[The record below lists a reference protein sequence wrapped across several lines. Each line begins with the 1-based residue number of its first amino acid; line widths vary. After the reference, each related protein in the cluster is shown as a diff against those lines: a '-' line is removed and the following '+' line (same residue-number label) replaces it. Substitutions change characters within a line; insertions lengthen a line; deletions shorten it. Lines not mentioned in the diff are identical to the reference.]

1 MIYLV
6 SNQQELFESEEYTTI
21 TLEESLDIIKDWKV
35 CQLDSETSGRN
46 PHIND
51 LLCIQIGNLEG
62 NVQLVIDTSTINVTK
77 YKTFLE
83 NTLCVGH
90 NLKFDLQFLYKHN
103 IIPRKVYDTMI
114 VEQLLYM
121 GYPYLVLKPNKYEE
135 YKCDFPY
142 NAFINKLTG
151 DVLYELSYS
160 LKAVAAKYLN
170 IDIDKSVRGE
180 IIWRGLDTSV
190 IKYAA
195 GDVQFLG
202 EIMKKQIQACKIKK
216 CVVGAKLECDFV
228 PSIAY
233 LEWCGIKLDEKKWRE
248 KMFNDNQ
255 KLNEALKALNDY
267 CIKHP
272 KLQKW
277 VYIELQGDL
286 FEGFNTEPQ
295 WKIDWQK
302 DEAKEPI
309 KALGF
314 KLNAI
319 SKTTKKE
326 TESVTENLLSIQK
339 GIDDK
344 FLKLYFDYQGYY
356 KVTTSFGQ
364 GHLNLINPITGRLH
378 TNYWQIGTA
387 SGRMSSGSGDDP
399 DLAKYKKLP
408 VGKVKMVNMQQLP
421 HDAITRGCFV
431 AEKGNMFCSCD
442 YAAMEAR
449 IGAEVYNEKTLLDE
463 FLYGSGDTHA
473 AYAKVVF
480 AEELKDVEVKD
491 IKKKRPDLRNKVK
504 SVEFAVQ
511 FGSDGTAVAPQLG
524 IPVEEARQLVTNL
537 LKGMTGLANFK
548 REGSSK
554 VRKLGYV
561 EAHPITG
568 HKCYWWDHKK
578 WLERQASH
586 TSEFWENYNK
596 FHKGTEDAIAKEVKE
611 HFQAASKWDRMALN
625 IPTQGGGAIVLKE
638 ATIRLFN
645 WIVDNGYFNKVLL
658 VNLTHDEINTEF
670 PEVLTEWPNI
680 VANTMKEAAGK
691 YYTKL
696 PIPAEPAVKPFWE
709 H

>member
-6 SNQQELFESEEYTTI
+6 TGNLQLFESNEYSLI
-21 TLEESLDIIKDWKV
+21 SLEESLNKLSTWKMF
-35 CQLDSETSGRN
+35 QFDSETTGRN

-51 LLCIQIGNLEG
+51 FLCIQFGNIEG
-62 NVQLVIDTSTINVTK
+62 TEQIVVDTTTINVLN
-77 YKTFLE
+77 YKDYIESNFMI
-83 NTLCVGH
+83 GQ
-90 NLKFDLQFLYKHN
+90 NLKFDIQFLYKYN

-121 GYPYLVLKPNKYEE
+121 GYP
-135 YKCDFPY
+135 
-142 NAFINKLTG
+142 AGII
-151 DVLYELSYS
+151 SYS
-160 LKAVAAKYLN
+160 LKAIAERYLG

-202 EIMKKQIQACKIKK
+202 DIMKLQLKECSKKSCK
-216 CVVGAKLECDFV
+216 VGAKLECDFV
-228 PSIAY
+228 PVIAY
-233 LEWCGIKLDEKKWRE
+233 LEWCGIKLDEKKWRA
-248 KMFNDNQ
+248 KMMNDNI
-255 KLNEALKALNDY
+255 KLQNALNALNNY
-267 CIKHP
+267 CINHP

-277 VYIELQGDL
+277 VYVDLQGDL
-286 FEGFNTEPQ
+286 FSGFNTEPQ

-302 DEAKEPI
+302 DEAKEVF

-314 KLNAI
+314 KLDTI

-326 TESVTENLLSIQK
+326 TESVTEKLLSVQK
-339 GIDDK
+339 GIDDV

-364 GHLNLINPITGRLH
+364 GHLNLINPITGRIH

-387 SGRMSSGSGDDP
+387 SGRMSSGSGEDSDI
-399 DLAKYKKLP
+399 AKLKKLP
-408 VGKVKMVNMQQLP
+408 SSKVKMVNMQQLP
-421 HDAITRGCFV
+421 HDAETRSCFI
-431 AEKGNMFCSCD
+431 AEKGNLFCSCD

-480 AEELKDVEVKD
+480 ADELKDVAVKD
-491 IKKKRPDLRNKVK
+491 IKKVRPDLRNKVK

-511 FGSDGTAVAPQLG
+511 FGSDGTAVAPQLS
-524 IPVEEARQLVTNL
+524 ISVEEARQLVNNL

-548 REGSSK
+548 RIGSK
-554 VRKLGYV
+554 NVRKLGYV
-561 EAHPITG
+561 EAHPLTG
-568 HKCYWWDHKK
+568 HKCYWWDHQK
-578 WLERQASH
+578 WLERQASF
-586 TSEFWENYNK
+586 TSEFWDNYK
-596 FHKGTEDAIAKEVKE
+596 MYHKGTESAVAKEVKD

-625 IPTQGGGAIVLKE
+625 IVTQGGGAIVLKE
-638 ATIRLFN
+638 ASIRLFN
-645 WIVDNGYFNKVLL
+645 WIIDNGYFNKILL
-658 VNLTHDEINTEF
+658 VNLTHDEINSEF
-670 PEVLTEWPNI
+670 PKEVKEWPDV
-680 VANTMKEAAGK
+680 VAKTMEEAAAK
-691 YYTKL
+691 YYYKL
-696 PIPAEPAVKPFWE
+696 PIPAEASVGNYWI

>member
-6 SNQQELFESEEYTTI
+6 TGNLQLFKSDEYQI
-21 TLEESLDIIKDWKV
+21 ISLEESLKKLFTWKMF
-35 CQLDSETSGRN
+35 QFDSETTGRN

-51 LLCIQIGNLEG
+51 FLCIQFGNIEG
-62 NVQLVIDTSTINVTK
+62 TEQIVVDTTTINVLN
-77 YKTFLE
+77 YKDYIESNFMI
-83 NTLCVGH
+83 GQ
-90 NLKFDLQFLYKHN
+90 NLKFDIQFLYKYN

-121 GYPYLVLKPNKYEE
+121 GYPSG
-135 YKCDFPY
+135 
-142 NAFINKLTG
+142 II
-151 DVLYELSYS
+151 SYS
-160 LKAVAAKYLN
+160 LKAIADRYLG

-202 EIMKKQIQACKIKK
+202 EIMKLQLKECSKKGCKI
-216 CVVGAKLECDFV
+216 GAKLECDFV
-228 PSIAY
+228 PVIAY
-233 LEWCGIKLDEKKWRE
+233 LEWCGIKLDEKKWRA
-248 KMFNDNQ
+248 KMMNDNI
-255 KLNEALKALNDY
+255 KLQNALNDLNNY
-267 CIKHP
+267 CINHP

-277 VYIELQGDL
+277 VYVDLQGDL
-286 FEGFNTEPQ
+286 FSGFNTEPQ

-302 DEAKEPI
+302 DEAKEVF
-309 KALGF
+309 KTLGF
-314 KLNAI
+314 KLDTI

-326 TESVTENLLSIQK
+326 TESVTEKLLSVQK
-339 GIDDK
+339 GIDDV

-364 GHLNLINPITGRLH
+364 GHLNLINPITGRIH

-387 SGRMSSGSGDDP
+387 SGRMSSGSGEDSDI
-399 DLAKYKKLP
+399 AKLKKLP
-408 VGKVKMVNMQQLP
+408 SSKVKMVNMQQLP
-421 HDAITRGCFV
+421 HDAETRSCFV
-431 AEKGNMFCSCD
+431 AEEGNLFCSCD

-480 AEELKDVEVKD
+480 ADELKDVAVKD
-491 IKKKRPDLRNKVK
+491 IKKVRPDLRNKVK

-524 IPVEEARQLVTNL
+524 ISVEEARQLVNNL

-548 REGSSK
+548 RIGSQN

-561 EAHPITG
+561 EAHPLTG
-568 HKCYWWDHKK
+568 HKCYWWDHQK
-578 WLERQASH
+578 WLERQASF
-586 TSEFWENYNK
+586 TSEFWDNYK
-596 FHKGTEDAIAKEVKE
+596 LYHKGTDSAVAKEVKE

-638 ATIRLFN
+638 ASIRLFN
-645 WIVDNGYFNKVLL
+645 WIIDNDYFNKILL
-658 VNLTHDEINTEF
+658 VNLTHDEINSEF
-670 PEVLTEWPNI
+670 PKEVSEWPSI
-680 VANTMKEAAGK
+680 VAKTMKDAAAK
-691 YYTKL
+691 YYYKL
-696 PIPAEPAVKPFWE
+696 PIPAEAEVSDCWV

>member
-6 SNQQELFESEEYTTI
+6 TGNLQLFESDEYSLI
-21 TLEESLDIIKDWKV
+21 SLEESLEKLSNWKIF
-35 CQLDSETSGRN
+35 QFDSETTGRN

-51 LLCIQIGNLEG
+51 FLCIQFGNIEG
-62 NVQLVIDTSTINVTK
+62 TEQIVVDTTTINVLN
-77 YKTFLE
+77 YKDYIESNFMI
-83 NTLCVGH
+83 GQ
-90 NLKFDLQFLYKHN
+90 NLKFDIQFLYKYN

-121 GYPYLVLKPNKYEE
+121 GYPSG
-135 YKCDFPY
+135 
-142 NAFINKLTG
+142 II
-151 DVLYELSYS
+151 SYS
-160 LKAVAAKYLN
+160 LKAIAERYLG

-202 EIMKKQIQACKIKK
+202 DIMKLQLKECSKKGCKI
-216 CVVGAKLECDFV
+216 GAKLECDFV
-228 PSIAY
+228 PVIAY
-233 LEWCGIKLDEKKWRE
+233 LEWCGIKLDENKWRA
-248 KMFNDNQ
+248 KMMNDNI
-255 KLNEALKALNDY
+255 KLQNALNTLNNY
-267 CIKHP
+267 CINHP

-277 VYIELQGDL
+277 VYIDLQGDL
-286 FEGFNTEPQ
+286 FSGFNTEPQ

-302 DEAKEPI
+302 DEAKEVF
-309 KALGF
+309 KTLGF
-314 KLNAI
+314 KLDTI

-326 TESVTENLLSIQK
+326 TESVTEKLLSVQK
-339 GIDDK
+339 GIDDV

-364 GHLNLINPITGRLH
+364 GHLNLINPITGRIH

-387 SGRMSSGSGDDP
+387 SGRMSSGSGEDSDI
-399 DLAKYKKLP
+399 AKLKKLP
-408 VGKVKMVNMQQLP
+408 SSKVKMVNMQQLP
-421 HDAITRGCFV
+421 HDAETRGCFV
-431 AEKGNMFCSCD
+431 AEEGNLFCSCD

-480 AEELKDVEVKD
+480 ADELKDIAVKD
-491 IKKKRPDLRNKVK
+491 IKKTRPDLRNKVK

-524 IPVEEARQLVTNL
+524 ISVEEARQLVNNL

-548 REGSSK
+548 RIGSQN

-561 EAHPITG
+561 EAHPLTG
-568 HKCYWWDHKK
+568 HKCYWWDHQK
-578 WLERQASH
+578 WLERQASF
-586 TSEFWENYNK
+586 TSEFWDNYK
-596 FHKGTEDAIAKEVKE
+596 LYHKGTDSSVAKEVKE

-638 ATIRLFN
+638 ASIRLFD
-645 WIVDNGYFNKVLL
+645 WIIDNNYFNKILL
-658 VNLTHDEINTEF
+658 VNLTHDEINSEF
-670 PEVLTEWPNI
+670 PKEVAEWPSI
-680 VANTMKEAAGK
+680 VAKTMQDAAAK
-691 YYTKL
+691 YYYKL
-696 PIPAEPAVKPFWE
+696 PIPAEAEVSNCWV

>member
-6 SNQQELFESEEYTTI
+6 TGNLQLFESNEYSLI
-21 TLEESLDIIKDWKV
+21 SLEESLEKLSNWKIF
-35 CQLDSETSGRN
+35 QFDSETTGRN

-51 LLCIQIGNLEG
+51 FLCIQFGNIEG
-62 NVQLVIDTSTINVTK
+62 TEQIVVDTTTINVLN
-77 YKTFLE
+77 YKDYIESNFMI
-83 NTLCVGH
+83 GQ
-90 NLKFDLQFLYKHN
+90 NLKFDIQFLYKYN

-121 GYPYLVLKPNKYEE
+121 GYPSG
-135 YKCDFPY
+135 
-142 NAFINKLTG
+142 II
-151 DVLYELSYS
+151 SYS
-160 LKAVAAKYLN
+160 LKAIADRYLG

-202 EIMKKQIQACKIKK
+202 EIMKLQLKECSRKGCKI
-216 CVVGAKLECDFV
+216 GAKLECDFV
-228 PSIAY
+228 PVISY
-233 LEWCGIKLDEKKWRE
+233 LEWCGIKLDENKWRA
-248 KMFNDNQ
+248 KMMNDNI
-255 KLNEALKALNDY
+255 KLQNALNALNNY
-267 CIKHP
+267 CINHP

-277 VYIELQGDL
+277 VYVDLQGDL
-286 FEGFNTEPQ
+286 FSGFNTEPQ

-302 DEAKEPI
+302 DEAKEVF
-309 KALGF
+309 KTLGF
-314 KLNAI
+314 KLDTI

-326 TESVTENLLSIQK
+326 TESVTEKLLSVQK
-339 GIDDK
+339 GIDDV

-364 GHLNLINPITGRLH
+364 GHLNLINPITGRIH

-387 SGRMSSGSGDDP
+387 SGRMSSGSGEDSDI
-399 DLAKYKKLP
+399 AKLKKLP
-408 VGKVKMVNMQQLP
+408 SSKVKMVNMQQLP
-421 HDAITRGCFV
+421 HDAETRGCFV
-431 AEKGNMFCSCD
+431 AEEGNLFCSCD

-480 AEELKDVEVKD
+480 ADELKDVAVKD
-491 IKKKRPDLRNKVK
+491 IKKVRPDLRNKVK

-524 IPVEEARQLVTNL
+524 IPVEEARQLVNNL

-548 REGSSK
+548 RIGSQN

-561 EAHPITG
+561 EAHPLTG
-568 HKCYWWDHKK
+568 HKCYWWDHQK
-578 WLERQASH
+578 WLERQTSF
-586 TSEFWENYNK
+586 TSEFWDNYK
-596 FHKGTEDAIAKEVKE
+596 LYHKGTDSAVAKEVKE
-611 HFQAASKWDRMALN
+611 HFQAASKWDRMSLN

-638 ATIRLFN
+638 ASIRLFN
-645 WIVDNGYFNKVLL
+645 WIIDNGYFNKILL
-658 VNLTHDEINTEF
+658 VNLTHDEINSEF
-670 PEVLTEWPNI
+670 PKEITEWPYI
-680 VANTMKEAAGK
+680 VAKTMQDAAAK
-691 YYTKL
+691 YYYKL
-696 PIPAEPAVKPFWE
+696 PIPAEAEVSTCWV

>member
-6 SNQQELFESEEYTTI
+6 SNQQELFESSTYKII
-21 TLEESLDIIKDWKV
+21 TLEESLNLISDWKM
-35 CQLDSETSGRN
+35 CQLDTETSGRN

-51 LLCIQIGNLEG
+51 LLCVQIGDIKGET
-62 NVQLVIDTSTINVTK
+62 QIVIDTSTIDIRN
-77 YKTFLE
+77 YKDFLE
-83 NTLCVGH
+83 RTYCIGH
-90 NLKFDLQFLYKHN
+90 NLKFDLQFLYKYN

-121 GYPYLVLKPNKYEE
+121 GYPYLNLTPEEYNKYNHT
-135 YKCDFPY
+135 FPY
-142 NAFINKLTG
+142 NIYTNNITLKTTW
-151 DVLYELSYS
+151 ELSYS
-160 LKAVAAKYLN
+160 LKAVALKYLN
-170 IDIDKSVRGE
+170 IDIDKSTRGE
-180 IIWRGLDTSV
+180 IIWRGLDAKV
-190 IKYAA
+190 IQYAA

-202 EIMKKQIQACKIKK
+202 EIMRLQIKACKEKQ
-216 CVVGAKLECDFV
+216 CLVGAKLECDFV
-228 PSIAY
+228 PVIAY

-255 KLNEALKALNDY
+255 KLNESLKALNDY

-277 VYIELQGDL
+277 VYTELQGDL
-286 FEGFNTEPQ
+286 FEGFNTDPQ

-314 KLNAI
+314 ILNTI

-326 TESVTENLLSIQK
+326 TESVTEKLLSVQK
-339 GIDDK
+339 GVDDT
-344 FLKLYFDYQGYY
+344 FLKLYFDYQGHF

-408 VGKVKMVNMQQLP
+408 PGKVKMVNMQQLP
-421 HDAITRGCFV
+421 HDATTRGCFV
-431 AEKGNMFCSCD
+431 AEKGNLFCSCD

-480 AEELKDVEVKD
+480 ADELKDVEVKD

-524 IPVEEARQLVTNL
+524 ISVEEARQLVNNL
-537 LKGMTGLANFK
+537 LKGMTGLASFK
-548 REGSSK
+548 KEGSSK

-561 EAHPITG
+561 EAHPLTG

-578 WLERQASH
+578 WLERQASFN
-586 TSEFWENYNK
+586 SEFWENYK
-596 FHKGTEDAIAKEVKE
+596 LYHKGTDSKVAKEVKE
-611 HFQAASKWDRMALN
+611 HFQASSKWDRMALN
-625 IPTQGGGAIVLKE
+625 IVTQGGGAIVLKE
-638 ATIRLFN
+638 ASIRLFN
-645 WIVDNGYFNKVLL
+645 WIVDNDYFNKIKI

-670 PEVLTEWPNI
+670 PEDLTTWPDF
-680 VANTMKEAAGK
+680 VANTMKEAAAK
-691 YYTKL
+691 YYNKL

>member
-6 SNQQELFESEEYTTI
+6 SGNLELFESTAYKHI
-21 TLEESLDIIKDWKV
+21 SLEESLDILKEWKLI
-35 CQLDSETSGRN
+35 QFDSETTGRN
-46 PHIND
+46 AHIND
-51 LLCIQIGNLEG
+51 ILCIQFGNIEGTVQIVVDTTTVNILNYKGIIENAYIIG
-62 NVQLVIDTSTINVTK
+62 Q
-77 YKTFLE
+77 
-83 NTLCVGH
+83 
-90 NLKFDLQFLYKHN
+90 NLKFDIQFLYKYN

-121 GYPYLVLKPNKYEE
+121 GYP
-135 YKCDFPY
+135 
-142 NAFINKLTG
+142 AGII
-151 DVLYELSYS
+151 SYS
-160 LKAVAAKYLN
+160 LKAIAERYLG

-180 IIWRGLDTSV
+180 IIWRGLDTQV
-190 IKYAA
+190 IQYAA
-195 GDVQFLG
+195 GDVQYLG
-202 EIMKKQIQACKIKK
+202 EIMKLQLKECKTKN
-216 CVVGAKLECDFV
+216 CTLGAKLECDFV
-228 PSIAY
+228 PVIAY
-233 LEWCGIKLDEKKWRE
+233 LEWCGIKLDENKWRA
-248 KMFNDNQ
+248 KMLNDNIKLQ
-255 KLNEALKALNDY
+255 EALTKLNNY
-267 CIKHP
+267 CINHP

-277 VYIELQGDL
+277 VYIDLQGDL
-286 FEGFNTEPQ
+286 FSGFNTDPQ
-295 WKIDWQK
+295 WSIDWQK
-302 DEAKEPI
+302 DEAKQPI

-314 KLNAI
+314 NLETI

-326 TESVTENLLSIQK
+326 TESVTEKLLSIQK
-339 GIDDK
+339 GIDDT

-364 GHLNLINPITGRLH
+364 GHLNLINPLTGRLH

-399 DLAKYKKLP
+399 DLAKLKKLP
-408 VGKVKMVNMQQLP
+408 VSKVKMVNMQQLP
-421 HDAITRGCFV
+421 HDAETRSCFV
-431 AEKGNMFCSCD
+431 SEEGNLFCSCD

-480 AEELKDVEVKD
+480 SEELKDVEVKD
-491 IKKKRPDLRNKVK
+491 IKRVRPDLRNKVK

-524 IPVEEARQLVTNL
+524 ISVDEARQLVNNL

-548 REGSSK
+548 KIGSQK

-561 EAHPITG
+561 EAHPLTG
-568 HKCYWWDHKK
+568 HKCYWWDHTK
-578 WLERQASH
+578 WLDRQASFN
-586 TSEFWENYNK
+586 SEFWEHYK
-596 FHKGTEDAIAKEVKE
+596 QYHKGTDSAIAKEVKE

-638 ATIRLFN
+638 AAIQLFN
-645 WIVDNGYFNKVLL
+645 WIVDNNYFNKVLI

-670 PEVLTEWPNI
+670 PKTLTEWPDI
-680 VANTMKEAAGK
+680 VATTMEQAAAK
-691 YYTKL
+691 YYYKL
-696 PIPAEPAVKPFWE
+696 PIPAEASVGKYWI

>member
-6 SNQQELFESEEYTTI
+6 TGNLQLFESNEYSLI
-21 TLEESLDIIKDWKV
+21 SLEESLEKLSNWKMF
-35 CQLDSETSGRN
+35 QFDSETTGRN

-51 LLCIQIGNLEG
+51 FLCIQFGNIEG
-62 NVQLVIDTSTINVTK
+62 TEQIVVDTTTINVLN
-77 YKTFLE
+77 YKDYIESNFMI
-83 NTLCVGH
+83 GQ
-90 NLKFDLQFLYKHN
+90 NLKFDIQFLYKYN

-121 GYPYLVLKPNKYEE
+121 GYPSG
-135 YKCDFPY
+135 
-142 NAFINKLTG
+142 II
-151 DVLYELSYS
+151 SYS
-160 LKAVAAKYLN
+160 LKAIADRYLG

-202 EIMKKQIQACKIKK
+202 EIMRLQLKECSKKSCKI
-216 CVVGAKLECDFV
+216 GAKLECDFV
-228 PSIAY
+228 PVIAY
-233 LEWCGIKLDEKKWRE
+233 LEWCGIKLDENKWRA
-248 KMFNDNQ
+248 KMMNDNI
-255 KLNEALKALNDY
+255 KLQNALNALNNY
-267 CIKHP
+267 CINHP

-277 VYIELQGDL
+277 VYVDLQGDL
-286 FEGFNTEPQ
+286 FSGFNTEPQ

-302 DEAKEPI
+302 DEAKEVF
-309 KALGF
+309 KTLGF
-314 KLNAI
+314 KLDTI

-326 TESVTENLLSIQK
+326 TESVTEKLLSVQK
-339 GIDDK
+339 GIDDV

-364 GHLNLINPITGRLH
+364 GHLNLINPITGRIH

-387 SGRMSSGSGDDP
+387 SGRMSSGSGEDSDI
-399 DLAKYKKLP
+399 AKLKKLP
-408 VGKVKMVNMQQLP
+408 SSKVKMVNMQQLP
-421 HDAITRGCFV
+421 HDAETRGCFV
-431 AEKGNMFCSCD
+431 AEEGNLFCSCD

-480 AEELKDVEVKD
+480 ADELKDIAVKD
-491 IKKKRPDLRNKVK
+491 IKKVRPDLRNKVK

-524 IPVEEARQLVTNL
+524 IPVEEARQLVNNL

-548 REGSSK
+548 RIGSQS

-561 EAHPITG
+561 EAHPLTG
-568 HKCYWWDHKK
+568 HKCYWWDHQK
-578 WLERQASH
+578 WLERQASF
-586 TSEFWENYNK
+586 TSEFWDNYK
-596 FHKGTEDAIAKEVKE
+596 LYHKGTDSAVAKEVKE
-611 HFQAASKWDRMALN
+611 HFQAASKWDRMSLN

-638 ATIRLFN
+638 ASVRLFN
-645 WIVDNGYFNKVLL
+645 WIVDNNYFNKILL
-658 VNLTHDEINTEF
+658 VNLTHDEINSEF
-670 PEVLTEWPNI
+670 PKEVTEWPSI
-680 VANTMKEAAGK
+680 VAKTMQDAAAK
-691 YYTKL
+691 YYYKL
-696 PIPAEPAVKPFWE
+696 PIPAEAEVSTCWV

>member
-6 SNQQELFESEEYTTI
+6 TGNLQLFESNEYSLI
-21 TLEESLDIIKDWKV
+21 SLEESLEKLSNWKMF
-35 CQLDSETSGRN
+35 QFDSETTGRN

-51 LLCIQIGNLEG
+51 FLCIQFGNIEG
-62 NVQLVIDTSTINVTK
+62 TEQIVVDTTTINVLN
-77 YKTFLE
+77 YKDYIESNFMI
-83 NTLCVGH
+83 GQ
-90 NLKFDLQFLYKHN
+90 NLKFDIQFLYKYN

-121 GYPYLVLKPNKYEE
+121 GYPSG
-135 YKCDFPY
+135 
-142 NAFINKLTG
+142 II
-151 DVLYELSYS
+151 SYS
-160 LKAVAAKYLN
+160 LKAIADRYLG

-202 EIMKKQIQACKIKK
+202 EIMKLQLKECSKKGCKI
-216 CVVGAKLECDFV
+216 GAKLECDFV
-228 PSIAY
+228 PVISY
-233 LEWCGIKLDEKKWRE
+233 LEWCGIKLDENKWRA
-248 KMFNDNQ
+248 KMMNDNI
-255 KLNEALKALNDY
+255 KLQNALNALNNY
-267 CIKHP
+267 CINHP

-277 VYIELQGDL
+277 VYVDLQGDL
-286 FEGFNTEPQ
+286 FSGFNTEPQ

-302 DEAKEPI
+302 DEAKEVF
-309 KALGF
+309 KTLGF
-314 KLNAI
+314 KLDTI

-326 TESVTENLLSIQK
+326 TESVTEKLLSVQK
-339 GIDDK
+339 GIDDV

-364 GHLNLINPITGRLH
+364 GHLNLINPITGRIH

-387 SGRMSSGSGDDP
+387 SGRMSSGSGEDSDI
-399 DLAKYKKLP
+399 AKLKKLP
-408 VGKVKMVNMQQLP
+408 SSKVKMVNMQQLP
-421 HDAITRGCFV
+421 HDAETRGCFV
-431 AEKGNMFCSCD
+431 AEEGNLFCSCD

-480 AEELKDVEVKD
+480 ADELKDVAVKD
-491 IKKKRPDLRNKVK
+491 IKKVRPDLRNKVK

-524 IPVEEARQLVTNL
+524 IPVEEARQLVNNL

-548 REGSSK
+548 RIGSQN

-561 EAHPITG
+561 EAHPLTG
-568 HKCYWWDHKK
+568 HKCYWWDHQK
-578 WLERQASH
+578 WLERQASF
-586 TSEFWENYNK
+586 TSEFWDNYK
-596 FHKGTEDAIAKEVKE
+596 LYHKGTDSPVAKEVKE
-611 HFQAASKWDRMALN
+611 HFQAASKWDRMSLN

-638 ATIRLFN
+638 ASIRLFN
-645 WIVDNGYFNKVLL
+645 WIIDNGYFNKILL
-658 VNLTHDEINTEF
+658 VNLTHDEINSEF
-670 PEVLTEWPNI
+670 PKEVTEWPSI
-680 VANTMKEAAGK
+680 VAKTMQNAAAK
-691 YYTKL
+691 YYYKL
-696 PIPAEPAVKPFWE
+696 PIPAEAEVSTCWV

>member
-6 SNQQELFESEEYTTI
+6 SGNLELFTSDLYKHI
-21 TLEESLDIIKDWKV
+21 TVEESLELLKKYKMV
-35 CQLDSETSGRN
+35 QFDSETTGRN
-46 PHIND
+46 AHIND
-51 LLCIQIGNLEG
+51 FLCIQFGNIEG
-62 NVQLVIDTSTINVTK
+62 TEQIIVDTTTINILL
-77 YKTFLE
+77 YKEYIE
-83 NTLCVGH
+83 NTYIIGQ
-90 NLKFDLQFLYKHN
+90 NLKFDIQFLYKYN

-121 GYPYLVLKPNKYEE
+121 GYP
-135 YKCDFPY
+135 
-142 NAFINKLTG
+142 AGII
-151 DVLYELSYS
+151 SYS
-160 LKAVAAKYLN
+160 LKAIAERYLN

-180 IIWRGLDTSV
+180 IIWRGLDTKV
-190 IKYAA
+190 IQYAA

-202 EIMKKQIQACKIKK
+202 DIMKAQLKK
-216 CVVGAKLECDFV
+216 CRNKNCILGAKLECDFV
-228 PSIAY
+228 PVIAY
-233 LEWCGIKLDEKKWRE
+233 LEWCGIKLDETKWRA
-248 KMFNDNQ
+248 KMLNDNIKLQ
-255 KLNEALKALNDY
+255 EALTKLNNY

-277 VYIELQGDL
+277 VYIDLQGDL
-286 FEGFNTEPQ
+286 FSGFNTEPQ
-295 WKIDWQK
+295 FNIDWQK

-314 KLNAI
+314 KLDTI

-326 TESVTENLLSIQK
+326 TESVTEKLLSIQK
-339 GIDDK
+339 GIDDE

-364 GHLNLINPITGRLH
+364 GHLNLINPLTGRVH

-387 SGRMSSGSGDDP
+387 SGRMSCGSGDDP
-399 DLAKYKKLP
+399 DLAKLKRLP
-408 VGKVKMVNMQQLP
+408 VSKVKMINMQQLP
-421 HDAITRGCFV
+421 HDAETRSCFV
-431 AEKGNMFCSCD
+431 AEEGNLFCSCD

-480 AEELKDVEVKD
+480 SEELKDIEVKD
-491 IKKKRPDLRNKVK
+491 IKKVRPDLRNKVK

-524 IPVEEARQLVTNL
+524 ISVEEARQLVNNL
-537 LKGMTGLANFK
+537 LKGMQGLANFK
-548 REGSSK
+548 KVGSQN

-561 EAHPITG
+561 EAHPLTG
-568 HKCYWWDHKK
+568 HKCYWWDHAK
-578 WLERQASH
+578 WLERQTYFNSD
-586 TSEFWENYNK
+586 SFWDNYK
-596 FHKGTEDAIAKEVKE
+596 LYHKGTDSVVAKEVKE

-638 ATIRLFN
+638 ASIRLFN
-645 WIVDNGYFNKVLL
+645 WIVDNNYFNKILI

-670 PEVLTEWPNI
+670 PKEITKWPDI
-680 VANTMKEAAGK
+680 VAKTMEEAAAK
-691 YYTKL
+691 YYYKL
-696 PIPAEPAVKPFWE
+696 PIPAEASVGKHWI

>member
-6 SNQQELFESEEYTTI
+6 SNQQELFESDTYKII
-21 TLEESLDIIKDWKV
+21 TLEESLNIISNWKM
-35 CQLDSETSGRN
+35 CQLDTETSGRN

-51 LLCIQIGNLEG
+51 LLCVQIGDVKGE
-62 NVQLVIDTSTINVTK
+62 VQIVIDASTIDIRK
-77 YKTFLE
+77 YKEFLE
-83 NTLCVGH
+83 KTYCIGH
-90 NLKFDLQFLYKHN
+90 NLKFDLQFLFKYN

-121 GYPYLVLKPNKYEE
+121 GYPYLNLTPEE
-135 YKCDFPY
+135 YTKYNHTFPY
-142 NAFINKLTG
+142 NVYTNNITLKTTW
-151 DVLYELSYS
+151 ELSYS
-160 LKAVAAKYLN
+160 LKAVALKYLN
-170 IDIDKSVRGE
+170 TDIDKSTRGE
-180 IIWRGLDTSV
+180 IIWRGLDAKV
-190 IKYAA
+190 IQYAA

-202 EIMKKQIQACKIKK
+202 EIMRLQIKACKEKH
-216 CVVGAKLECDFV
+216 CLVGAKLECDFV
-228 PSIAY
+228 PVIAY

-255 KLNEALKALNDY
+255 KLSESLKVLNDY

-277 VYIELQGDL
+277 VYTELQGDL

-314 KLNAI
+314 ILNTI

-326 TESVTENLLSIQK
+326 TESVTEKLLSVQK
-339 GIDDK
+339 GIDDT
-344 FLKLYFDYQGYY
+344 FLKLYFDYQGYF

-408 VGKVKMVNMQQLP
+408 PGKVKMVNMQQLP
-421 HDAITRGCFV
+421 HDATTRGCFV
-431 AEKGNMFCSCD
+431 AEKGNLFCSCD

-480 AEELKDVEVKD
+480 ADELKDVEVKD

-524 IPVEEARQLVTNL
+524 ISVEEARQLVNNL

-548 REGSSK
+548 KEGSSK

-561 EAHPITG
+561 EAHPLTG

-578 WLERQASH
+578 WLERQASFN
-586 TSEFWENYNK
+586 SEFWENYK
-596 FHKGTEDAIAKEVKE
+596 LYHKGTDSKVAKVVKE
-611 HFQAASKWDRMALN
+611 HFQASSKWDRMALN
-625 IPTQGGGAIVLKE
+625 IVTQGGGAIVLKE
-638 ATIRLFN
+638 ASIRLFN
-645 WIVDNGYFNKVLL
+645 CIVDNDYFNKIKI

-670 PEVLTEWPNI
+670 PEDLTTWPDF
-680 VANTMKEAAGK
+680 VANTMKEAAAK
-691 YYTKL
+691 YYNKL

>member
-6 SNQQELFESEEYTTI
+6 TGNLQLFKSDEYSLI
-21 TLEESLDIIKDWKV
+21 SLEESLDKLSTWKMF
-35 CQLDSETSGRN
+35 QFDSETTGRN

-51 LLCIQIGNLEG
+51 FLCIQFGNIEGTEQIVVDTTTVNVLNYKDYIESNFMIG
-62 NVQLVIDTSTINVTK
+62 Q
-77 YKTFLE
+77 
-83 NTLCVGH
+83 
-90 NLKFDLQFLYKHN
+90 NLKFDIQFLYKYN

-121 GYPYLVLKPNKYEE
+121 GYP
-135 YKCDFPY
+135 
-142 NAFINKLTG
+142 AGII
-151 DVLYELSYS
+151 SYS
-160 LKAVAAKYLN
+160 LKAIAERYLE

-202 EIMKKQIQACKIKK
+202 DIMKLQLKECNKKSCK
-216 CVVGAKLECDFV
+216 VGAKLECDFV
-228 PSIAY
+228 PVIAY
-233 LEWCGIKLDEKKWRE
+233 LEWCGIKLDENKWRA
-248 KMFNDNQ
+248 KMMNDNI
-255 KLNEALKALNDY
+255 KLQNALNALNSY
-267 CIKHP
+267 CINHP

-277 VYIELQGDL
+277 VYVDLQGDL
-286 FEGFNTEPQ
+286 FSGFNTEPQ

-302 DEAKEPI
+302 DEAKEVF

-314 KLNAI
+314 KLDTI

-326 TESVTENLLSIQK
+326 TESVTEKLLSVQK
-339 GIDDK
+339 GIDDV

-364 GHLNLINPITGRLH
+364 GHLNLINPITGRIH

-387 SGRMSSGSGDDP
+387 SGRMSSGSGEDSDI
-399 DLAKYKKLP
+399 AKLKKLP
-408 VGKVKMVNMQQLP
+408 SSKVKMVNMQQLP
-421 HDAITRGCFV
+421 HDAETRGCFV
-431 AEKGNMFCSCD
+431 AEKDNLFCSCD

-480 AEELKDVEVKD
+480 ADELKDVAVKD
-491 IKKKRPDLRNKVK
+491 IKKVRPDLRNKVK

-511 FGSDGTAVAPQLG
+511 FGSDGTAVAPQLS
-524 IPVEEARQLVTNL
+524 ISVEEARQLVNNL

-548 REGSSK
+548 RIGSK
-554 VRKLGYV
+554 NVRKLGYV
-561 EAHPITG
+561 EAHPLTG
-568 HKCYWWDHKK
+568 HKCYWWDHQK
-578 WLERQASH
+578 WLEKQASH
-586 TSEFWENYNK
+586 TSEFWDNYK
-596 FHKGTEDAIAKEVKE
+596 MYHKGTESAVAKEVKE

-638 ATIRLFN
+638 ASIRLFN
-645 WIVDNGYFNKVLL
+645 WIIDNGYFNKILL
-658 VNLTHDEINTEF
+658 VNLTHDEINSEF
-670 PEVLTEWPNI
+670 PKEVKEWPDI
-680 VANTMKEAAGK
+680 VAKTMEEAAAK
-691 YYTKL
+691 YYHKL
-696 PIPAEPAVKPFWE
+696 PIPAEASVGNHWI

>member
-6 SNQQELFESEEYTTI
+6 TGNLQLFESNEYSLI
-21 TLEESLDIIKDWKV
+21 SLEESLGKLSNWKIF
-35 CQLDSETSGRN
+35 QFDSETTGRN

-51 LLCIQIGNLEG
+51 FLCIQFGNIEG
-62 NVQLVIDTSTINVTK
+62 TEQIVVDTTTINVFN
-77 YKTFLE
+77 YKDYIESNFMI
-83 NTLCVGH
+83 GQ
-90 NLKFDLQFLYKHN
+90 NLKFDIQFLYKYN

-121 GYPYLVLKPNKYEE
+121 GYPSGV
-135 YKCDFPY
+135 
-142 NAFINKLTG
+142 I
-151 DVLYELSYS
+151 SYS
-160 LKAVAAKYLN
+160 LKAIADRYLG

-202 EIMKKQIQACKIKK
+202 EIMKLQLKECSKKGCKI
-216 CVVGAKLECDFV
+216 GAKLECDFV
-228 PSIAY
+228 PVISY
-233 LEWCGIKLDEKKWRE
+233 LEWCGIKLDENKWRA
-248 KMFNDNQ
+248 KMMNDNI
-255 KLNEALKALNDY
+255 KLQNALNALNNY
-267 CIKHP
+267 CINHP

-277 VYIELQGDL
+277 VYVDLQGDL
-286 FEGFNTEPQ
+286 FSGFNTEPQ

-302 DEAKEPI
+302 DEAKEVF
-309 KALGF
+309 KTLGF
-314 KLNAI
+314 KLDTI

-326 TESVTENLLSIQK
+326 TESVTEKLLSVQK
-339 GIDDK
+339 GIDDV

-364 GHLNLINPITGRLH
+364 GHLNLINPITGRIH

-387 SGRMSSGSGDDP
+387 SGRMSSGSGEDSDI
-399 DLAKYKKLP
+399 AKLKKLP
-408 VGKVKMVNMQQLP
+408 SSKVKMVNMQQLP
-421 HDAITRGCFV
+421 HDAETRGCFV
-431 AEKGNMFCSCD
+431 AEEGNLFCSCD

-480 AEELKDVEVKD
+480 ADELKDVAVKD
-491 IKKKRPDLRNKVK
+491 IKKVRPDLRNKVK

-524 IPVEEARQLVTNL
+524 IPVEEARQLVNNL

-548 REGSSK
+548 RIGSQN

-561 EAHPITG
+561 EAHPLTG
-568 HKCYWWDHKK
+568 HKCYWWDHQK
-578 WLERQASH
+578 WLERQASF
-586 TSEFWENYNK
+586 TSEFWDNYK
-596 FHKGTEDAIAKEVKE
+596 LYHKGTDSIVAKEVKE
-611 HFQAASKWDRMALN
+611 HFQAASKWDRMSLN

-638 ATIRLFN
+638 ASIRLFN
-645 WIVDNGYFNKVLL
+645 WIIDNGYFNKILL
-658 VNLTHDEINTEF
+658 VNLTHDEINSEF
-670 PEVLTEWPNI
+670 PKEVTEWPSI
-680 VANTMKEAAGK
+680 VAKTMQDAAAK
-691 YYTKL
+691 YYYKL
-696 PIPAEPAVKPFWE
+696 PIPAEAEVSTCWV